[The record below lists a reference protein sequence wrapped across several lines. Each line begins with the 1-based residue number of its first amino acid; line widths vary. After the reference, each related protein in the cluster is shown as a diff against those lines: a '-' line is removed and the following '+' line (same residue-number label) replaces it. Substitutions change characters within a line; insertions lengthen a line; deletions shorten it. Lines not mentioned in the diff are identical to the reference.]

1 MPLLDEDL
9 PPAPAGL
16 GDRSESVWME
26 RSTTLDQEDFQTDSD
41 DDASVDPM
49 PVAGYEASSEED
61 DEKKEEE
68 EAEEDRIV
76 VGSATF
82 SVSAAASV
90 GSRLSLE
97 TTPELFVASAEY
109 QTAHDG
115 PEEDIS
121 GDQALQLSL
130 LKRLPL
136 SGEKSW
142 SEVVQTLAA
151 EYKRTHPRN

>member
-1 MPLLDEDL
+1 LLDEDL

-26 RSTTLDQEDFQTDSD
+26 RSTTLDEEDFQADSD
-41 DDASVDPM
+41 DDADPM

-68 EAEEDRIV
+68 EDRIV

-90 GSRLSLE
+90 GTRLSLE

-109 QTAHDG
+109 QTARDG

-130 LKRLPL
+130 LKRLPI

-142 SEVVQTLAA
+142 SEVVQTLAD

>member
-9 PPAPAGL
+9 PPVPTGL

-26 RSTTLDQEDFQTDSD
+26 RSTPTLGHEDFQTDSD
-41 DDASVDPM
+41 DDASVGPL

-68 EAEEDRIV
+68 EEDRIV
-76 VGSATF
+76 VGEATF
-82 SVSAAASV
+82 SVSAASSA

-109 QTAHDG
+109 QVAHDG

>member
-9 PPAPAGL
+9 PPVPAGL

-41 DDASVDPM
+41 DDASADPM

-61 DEKKEEE
+61 DEKE
-68 EAEEDRIV
+68 EEDRIV

-90 GSRLSLE
+90 GTRLSLE

-109 QTAHDG
+109 QTARDG

-142 SEVVQTLAA
+142 SEVVQTLAD